1 MQAFVHHTPHHTQVI
16 KLHKNAMVGTKLVA
30 VGFILLLSMGLANTP
45 QQIYAS
51 KFLNQASKSAT
62 SNTGWGG
69 LLVGQRGRPGQRRT
83 GLGTP
88 RQRTKGRVE
97 DEPGWRRTG
106 RRCRRQDV
114 TRAAGGVPARSS
126 GRAVRYGAC
135 GLIFFVR
142 SGVRVWLGLSLG
154 KAYPPQLVNGY
165 FRRPRPSR
173 RKLT

>member
-69 LLVGQRGRPGQRRT
+69 GVTCGTER
-83 GLGTP
+83 TP
-88 RQRTKGRVE
+88 RPEE
-97 DEPGWRRTG
+97 D
-106 RRCRRQDV
+106 
-114 TRAAGGVPARSS
+114 RAGDAEAED
-126 GRAVRYGAC
+126 
-135 GLIFFVR
+135 
-142 SGVRVWLGLSLG
+142 
-154 KAYPPQLVNGY
+154 K
-165 FRRPRPSR
+165 RPSR
-173 RKLT
+173 G